1 MNGMSTI
8 LKILC
13 RVIARRMEEG
23 EELPHILRDYP
34 KLTQEVTE
42 TILQELPSSI
52 GKMRLFGFTA
62 N

>member
-1 MNGMSTI
+1 MNGMSAI

-34 KLTQEVTE
+34 QLTQEETE
-42 TILQELPSSI
+42 TILQELPS
-52 GKMRLFGFTA
+52 
-62 N
+62 